1 MFKKIR
7 HIHFVGIGGVGM
19 SGIAE
24 VLHNLGYQVSGSDLK
39 VSEHALRLQE
49 LGVTVQIGHDPA
61 HVQDAD
67 VVVRSSAV
75 SPENPEIVAAKI
87 HAIPVI
93 QRAEMLAELM
103 RMKKYGVAVAG
114 THGKTTTTSMVA
126 TVLAK
131 AGLDP
136 TVVIGGRLD
145 ALGSNAKLGQGE
157 FLVAEADESDGS
169 FLKLAPTIAV
179 VTTIDAEH
187 LDYYRDLQQIK
198 ETFLEFIN
206 KVPFYGAAI
215 LCLDQEE
222 IRDLLPRIQKRIV
235 SYGCNEQADLT
246 AEGVSLTGLSSTFK
260 VRFKGEPLG
269 EVRLRVPGLHNVSN
283 ALAAIAVGLE
293 LEIGFAEIRT
303 ALGEFSGVARR
314 FQVKGSPQDIM
325 VVDDYAHHP
334 AEIQATL
341 QAARAGFERRL
352 IAVFQP
358 HRYTRTCRLLL
369 EFAPAFD
376 LADQVIITEIYP
388 AGEAPIAGVSGRQLA
403 DVVASRRGPKV
414 LYVERKEEIPDRV
427 VDLARPGDLV
437 ITMGAGDIWK
447 ASEQIVGRLQQS
459 ASSHQLAANR

>member
-24 VLHNLGYQVSGSDLK
+24 VLYNLGYQVSGSDLK
-39 VSEHALRLQE
+39 VSEHALRLRE

-75 SPENPEIVAAKI
+75 SPENPEIVAAKV

-136 TVVIGGRLD
+136 TVVIGGKLD

-157 FLVAEADESDGS
+157 FMVAEADESDGS

-206 KVPFYGAAI
+206 KVPFYGSAI

-222 IRDLLPRIQKRIV
+222 IRDLLPRVQKRIV
-235 SYGCNEQADLT
+235 SYACNARADLT
-246 AEGVSLTGLSSTFK
+246 AEGVSLTGLSSIFK
-260 VRFKGEPLG
+260 VRFRGAPLG
-269 EVRLRVPGLHNVSN
+269 EVQLRVPGLHNVSN

-293 LEIGFAEIRT
+293 LEIEFAEIRT

-314 FQVKGSPQDIM
+314 FQVRGSPQDIM

-358 HRYTRTCRLLL
+358 HRYTRTFRLLP
-369 EFAPAFD
+369 EFASAFD

-388 AGEAPIAGVSGRQLA
+388 AGEAPIVGVSGRQLA
-403 DVVASRRGPKV
+403 DVVASRKGPQV

-447 ASEQIVGRLQQS
+447 ASEQIVGRLQE
-459 ASSHQLAANR
+459 RV

>member
-39 VSEHALRLQE
+39 VSEHALRLQS
-49 LGVTVQIGHDPA
+49 LGITVKIGHDPA

-75 SPENPEIVAAKI
+75 SPENPEIVAAKA

-103 RMKKYGVAVAG
+103 RMKYGVAVAG

-145 ALGSNAKLGQGE
+145 ALGSNAKLGRGE
-157 FLVAEADESDGS
+157 FMVAEADESDGS

-206 KVPFYGAAI
+206 KVPFYGSAI
-215 LCLDQEE
+215 LCLDQEQ
-222 IRDLLPRIQKRIV
+222 IQDLLPQVQKRIV
-235 SYGCNEQADLT
+235 SYGCSAQADLT
-246 AEGVSLTGLSSTFK
+246 AEGVSLAGLNSIFK
-260 VRFKGEPLG
+260 VRFRGQPLG
-269 EVRLRVPGLHNVSN
+269 EVQLRVPGLHNVTN

-293 LEIGFAEIRT
+293 LDIDFTAIRT

-341 QAARAGFERRL
+341 KAASDGFGRRL
-352 IAVFQP
+352 IVVFQP
-358 HRYTRTCRLLL
+358 HRYSRTQRLLP
-369 EFAPAFD
+369 EFASAFD

-388 AGEAPIAGVSGRQLA
+388 AGEAPIVGVSGRQIA
-403 DVVASRRGPKV
+403 DGVADRNGSKV

-427 VDLARPGDLV
+427 VELARPGDLV

-447 ASEQIVGRLQQS
+447 AGEEIVRRLE
-459 ASSHQLAANR
+459 NRVREG

>member
-39 VSEHALRLQE
+39 VSEHALRLQS
-49 LGVTVQIGHDPA
+49 LGITVQIGHDPA
-61 HVQDAD
+61 HVLDAD

-75 SPENPEIVAAKI
+75 SPQNPEIAAATA

-103 RMKKYGVAVAG
+103 RMKYGVAIAG

-126 TVLAK
+126 TVLAR

-145 ALGSNAKLGQGE
+145 ALGSNAKLGRGE
-157 FLVAEADESDGS
+157 FMVAEADESDGS

-206 KVPFYGAAI
+206 KVPFYGSAI

-222 IRDLLPRIQKRIV
+222 IRDLLPMVQKRIV
-235 SYGCNEQADLT
+235 SYGCHAQADLT
-246 AEGVSLTGLSSTFK
+246 AEGVSLAGLSSAFK
-260 VRFKGEPLG
+260 VRFGGEPLG
-269 EVRLRVPGLHNVSN
+269 EIQLRVPGRHNVSN

-293 LEIGFAEIRT
+293 LEIEFSAIQA

-341 QAARAGFERRL
+341 TAAKDGLGRRL
-352 IAVFQP
+352 IVAFQP
-358 HRYTRTCRLLL
+358 HRYSRTQRLLH
-369 EFAPAFD
+369 EFTSAFD

-388 AGEAPIAGVSGRQLA
+388 AGEAPIAGVSGRQMA
-403 DVVASRRGPKV
+403 DGVIGRNGPKV

-427 VDLARPGDLV
+427 VDLARPGDVV

-447 ASEQIVGRLQQS
+447 AGDEIVRRLKDGVQGVGC
-459 ASSHQLAANR
+459 RV